1 MIQNEVGESSLSR
14 NSLPDNEELN
24 TSSTSN
30 RETDARRHRF
40 NSKYDWKIDSLTT
53 LTLNLSA
60 SKGRSES
67 DSYTRA
73 ESWNQDGDA
82 INDNERTESAV
93 ADNTDFNYRGYL
105 TRRFKKT
112 GRPMSF
118 RIGGKVS
125 DNQGPGYLN
134 STLNTYDE
142 EGNTLTENTDQL
154 KEMNRQSN
162 SISSSLTYTE
172 PITSKLNSSVGY
184 EYNMSRAHAINTSYN
199 NDGNGGYT
207 D

>member
-1 MIQNEVGESSLSR
+1 
-14 NSLPDNEELN
+14 
-24 TSSTSN
+24 
-30 RETDARRHRF
+30 
-40 NSKYDWKIDSLTT
+40 
-53 LTLNLSA
+53 
-60 SKGRSES
+60 

-73 ESWNQDGDA
+73 ASWHEDGDE
-82 INDNERTESAV
+82 INDNELSESSV
-93 ADNTDFNYRGYL
+93 SDNTDFNYRGYL

-112 GRPMSF
+112 GLSMSF
-118 RIGGKVS
+118 RFGGNVS
-125 DNQGPGYLN
+125 DNQGTGFLK

-184 EYNMSRAHAINTSYN
+184 EYNMSRVHAINTSYN

-207 D
+207 DFDEEFSSDFNFNTVRNAVNVALNYKLEKFEANFTNNFRNDDMFQQNNY